1 MNNFLATYCND
12 LNCTTSV
19 VFASYAIFTPPL

>member
-12 LNCTTSV
+12 LNCTSSAV
-19 VFASYAIFTPPL
+19 IASCAIFTPPL